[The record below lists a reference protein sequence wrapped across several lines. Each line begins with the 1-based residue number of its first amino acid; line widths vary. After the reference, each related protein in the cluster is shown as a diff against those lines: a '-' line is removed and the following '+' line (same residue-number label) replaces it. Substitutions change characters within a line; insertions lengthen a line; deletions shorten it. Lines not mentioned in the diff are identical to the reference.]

1 VATKHPSAEKRHRQN
16 LKRRARNRANLSRVR
31 TQVKK
36 LRAALDKG
44 DKDAAKELLP
54 ETLGQLDKAAKKGA
68 LHTNTAARSKGR
80 LTRRV
85 NQLLSA

>member
-1 VATKHPSAEKRHRQN
+1 MATKHPSAEKRHRQN

-68 LHTNTAARSKGR
+68 LHTNTASRSKGR